1 LPKSKKEIAADRDKQ
16 NQRFYGGM
24 LIMLAAPAVMACY
37 FYGLRALLLLAVS
50 ILTAVLCEALGGLMM
65 RRKKN
70 SLYDLNAV
78 FTGAVIA
85 LMLPASAPV
94 FLAVIGSAF
103 AIIVAKLPFGG
114 TRGAPFVPAAA
125 GFAFLCV
132 CWPGEVFNY
141 PIVSANFGAVVTT
154 GAHMV
159 SGTSIASM
167 LHAGNSMRLNIINVF
182 DIISGNIPGP
192 MGTGCIIVL
201 IAASAYMLFTRPAAL
216 LNTLGFL
223 LSCAGTALL
232 FPRVF
237 TGRLSSVFLELCSG
251 TLVFVALFLLPDPAT
266 SPQKGN
272 LHRLYY
278 GIFSGLLCMLMRY
291 FGAFEEG
298 ACFALLLSNASWP
311 FAEKQL
317 EKLEELYRNKS
328 NKNAESASAAEIKHG
343 GGADGR

>member
-1 LPKSKKEIAADRDKQ
+1 MDKQ
-16 NQRFYGGM
+16 NQRFFGGM

-37 FYGLRALLLLAVS
+37 FYGLRAFFLLTVS
-50 ILTAVLCEALGGLMM
+50 ILSAVLCEALGGLIM
-65 RRKKN
+65 RSKKN
-70 SLYDLNAV
+70 ALFDLNAV
-78 FTGAVIA
+78 FTGTVIA

-94 FLAVIGSAF
+94 FLAATGSAF
-103 AIIVAKLPFGG
+103 AIIVAKIPFGG
-114 TRGAPFVPAAA
+114 AKGAPFVPAAA

-141 PIVSANFGAVVTT
+141 PIVSANFGAVITT

-159 SGTSIASM
+159 SGTSIGSM
-167 LHAGNSMRLNIINVF
+167 LHAGNSMRLNIITVF

-192 MGTGCIIVL
+192 MGAGSILVL
-201 IAASAYMLFTRPAAL
+201 LAASAYLLFTRPTAL
-216 LNTLGFL
+216 LNTLGFI
-223 LSCAGTALL
+223 LSCAAMSLL

-251 TLVFVALFLLPDPAT
+251 MLVFAALFLLPDPAT
-266 SPQKGN
+266 SPQKSN

-278 GIFSGLLCMLMRY
+278 GIFSGVLCMLMRY

-298 ACFALLLSNASWP
+298 VCFALLLSNASWP

-317 EKLEELYRNKS
+317 EKFEELYRKKS
-328 NKNAESASAAEIKHG
+328 NKNTESALAAAIKQG
-343 GGADGR
+343 GGADGE